1 VKAPASNFMDFRSEV
16 FQLLCAHRGEGV
28 AAGCKRASEVGR
40 TRAEVQ
46 MFALTFFRSD
56 KFLHV
61 KSSKSDLS
69 IAMQVKGGP
78 FIPISTDY
86 CVSLTLLISNS
97 VYLSLMHTLFPDY
110 IF

>member
-1 VKAPASNFMDFRSEV
+1 MKAPASNFKDFRSEV
-16 FQLLCAHRGEGV
+16 FQLLCAHRGKGV
-28 AAGCKRASEVGR
+28 AEGCKRASEVGR

-46 MFALTFFRSD
+46 MFALTFFCSD

-61 KSSKSDLS
+61 KSSKSDLR

-78 FIPISTDY
+78 FILISTYY
-86 CVSLTLLISNS
+86 CVSLTLLISTS
-97 VYLSLMHTLFPDY
+97 VYLGLMHTLFPDH